1 MHVEG
6 RCCITD
12 CCPGK
17 HWVPQEVR
25 GGSEETVAAT
35 FIVVSLGE
43 GTGASGKA
51 GLGLASLNNFST
63 LWSKGTV
70 PVCLVLDPGVIG
82 QVDSDPESVGS

>member
-1 MHVEG
+1 M
-6 RCCITD
+6 
-12 CCPGK
+12 
-17 HWVPQEVR
+17 R
-25 GGSEETVAAT
+25 GQWEETVATT

-51 GLGLASLNNFST
+51 SLGLASLNNFST
-63 LWSKGTV
+63 GWSKGTV